1 MTFSLENQFK
11 SYDIEF
17 HGDCIKTIV
26 TTHPKIIDQWVLE
39 TYNLHGSE
47 LHNLLVGL
55 DTEWRLIENNS
66 SKRKIVYQVA
76 LLQLCV
82 HNRCLILQN
91 SPCEFPRSLVDFLG
105 NPHIRFVGVG
115 VGQDAKML
123 RKDWH
128 LCVERAEDVG
138 FVAAER
144 YNDKMCKNM
153 GLKDLAKKVLHKE
166 MAKPTSVTTSNWD
179 VPELSFDQVE
189 YACIDAFVS
198 FLLGMELIL

>member
-1 MTFSLENQFK
+1 MTLSLENQFK

-26 TTHPKIIDQWVLE
+26 TTHPKIIDQWVFE

-76 LLQLCV
+76 LLHLY
-82 HNRCLILQN
+82 
-91 SPCEFPRSLVDFLG
+91 FLG

-115 VGQDAKML
+115 VRQDAKML

-153 GLKDLAKKVLHKE
+153 GLKELAKKVLHKE
-166 MAKPTSVTTSNWD
+166 MAKPTSVTMSNWD
-179 VPELSFDQVE
+179 VP
-189 YACIDAFVS
+189 
-198 FLLGMELIL
+198 